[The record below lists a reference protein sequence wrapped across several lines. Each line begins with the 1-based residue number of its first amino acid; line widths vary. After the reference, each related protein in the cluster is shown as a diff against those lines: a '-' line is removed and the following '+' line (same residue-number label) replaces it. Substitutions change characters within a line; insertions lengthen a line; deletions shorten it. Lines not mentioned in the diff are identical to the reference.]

1 MRSSFNTFLQ
11 VLHLTTAAAG
21 AEAFYT
27 SENNP
32 SRTEGVEEA
41 RVLDKKIRDAWL
53 GHPHHIVFSN
63 DEKENGGKGFE
74 AKLRSLID
82 HVSHMLGLP
91 TVSNVNITI
100 YDVLGKKVATIVN
113 EKMEPGYYFKTW
125 NSNNKYGNEVAA
137 GLYFYQIIAD
147 GFTKT
152 RKLVLLK

>member
-1 MRSSFNTFLQ
+1 MQ

-91 TVSNVNITI
+91 TVSNSKANAVPQNVVCN
-100 YDVLGKKVATIVN
+100 Y
-113 EKMEPGYYFKTW
+113 
-125 NSNNKYGNEVAA
+125 
-137 GLYFYQIIAD
+137 
-147 GFTKT
+147 
-152 RKLVLLK
+152 R